1 MMSSGTLCK
10 ALQGAVRAQDVLT
23 RYSPQRVPL
32 YLANQLAA
40 LRRALRASLGADI
53 YSPKS
58 KIKTSLMYHQ
68 PETTLRGKRIW
79 VGPPLLAAL
88 SVILGLVVRLLSAV
102 ASAVASAVG
111 LAVAPAKKSAP
122 LRF

>member
-1 MMSSGTLCK
+1 VVRSARHCK
-10 ALQGAVRAQDVLT
+10 ALYALRTFLRAT
-23 RYSPQRVPL
+23 RPKGSPSN
-32 YLANQLAA
+32 LANQLAA

-102 ASAVASAVG
+102 ASAVVPV
-111 LAVAPAKKSAP
+111 VAPAKSA